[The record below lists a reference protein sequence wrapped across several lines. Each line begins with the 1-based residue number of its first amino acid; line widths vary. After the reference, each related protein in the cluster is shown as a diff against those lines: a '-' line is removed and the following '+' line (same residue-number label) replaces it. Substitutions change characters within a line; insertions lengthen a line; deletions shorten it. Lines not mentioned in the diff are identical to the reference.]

1 MAACLCWQDILGQMQ
16 HSASVHVLSLACLY
30 QGLSC
35 REGDMLL
42 YTHARTTFVIGILLT
57 ANLQMAYT
65 SLKTSLPLGYKEY
78 EVFSL

>member
-1 MAACLCWQDILGQMQ
+1 MQ
-16 HSASVHVLSLACLY
+16 CSAYVHVLSLPCLY

-42 YTHARTTFVIGILLT
+42 YTDACTTFVIGILLT

-65 SLKTSLPLGYKEY
+65 SWKTFLPLGYKDF